1 MSIPTLPEDVLEI
14 IFDFVHDKNYAPTPE
29 SQSTFASLALVSK
42 TFLHLARTRLYYRP
56 VNDSATRSTALLRTL
71 QISSQLGEAV
81 RVLASDPFEWEL
93 FLDRFLRLTPN
104 LSTLILLFFL
114 PPDVSKV
121 AQALGG
127 PLTIKELKIA
137 LHWPSGPGQHSLVAK
152 IISLPQLS
160 SIEKLELTLGDSP
173 SSMRLIG
180 MVGPLHQAKT
190 EPFIFPPFLQSL
202 ILRVPSNALDDLLP
216 TLANQ
221 GSLRNFELI
230 GATLSSSQLLR
241 LLNSLPQELASFSIG
256 TGLRDKRINNSS
268 YREDSDL
275 PALPL
280 NSFRSLPCLTSL
292 TLAQS
297 QGPSLEFLHVLASSC
312 SHLVKINFIG
322 SLWISVRPIALSVS
336 DKDHFD
342 TVFPQAAIT
351 LALLSFKN
359 LRYVH
364 SGYLRHPDEPDSY
377 RMLKDSLESR
387 RIFVEWN
394 LVDRTSLI
402 FGNGWT
408 LALSRN
414 R

>member
-1 MSIPTLPEDVLEI
+1 MIISFLLPPT
-14 IFDFVHDKNYAPTPE
+14 
-29 SQSTFASLALVSK
+29 VSK
-42 TFLHLARTRLYYRP
+42 
-56 VNDSATRSTALLRTL
+56 
-71 QISSQLGEAV
+71 
-81 RVLASDPFEWEL
+81 
-93 FLDRFLRLTPN
+93 LT
-104 LSTLILLFFL
+104 
-114 PPDVSKV
+114 
-121 AQALGG
+121 QALEG

-137 LHWPSGPGQHSLVAK
+137 LHWPSGLGQHSLVFK

-160 SIEKLELTLGDSP
+160 AIEKLELAFGNFP
-173 SSMRLIG
+173 SSAQLFGTVPSR
-180 MVGPLHQAKT
+180 QAKT

-202 ILRVPSNALDDLLP
+202 ILRVPANALDDLLP
-216 TLANQ
+216 TLIDHA
-221 GSLRNFELI
+221 SLRHFELI
-230 GATLSSSQLLR
+230 GVTLSSAQLLR
-241 LLNSLPQELASFSIG
+241 LLNSLPRELASFSIG
-256 TGLRDKRINNSS
+256 TVLRGKRINNSR
-268 YREDSDL
+268 YREDSHL
-275 PALPL
+275 PSLPL

-322 SLWISVRPIALSVS
+322 SLWTSDRPIALSVS

-342 TVFPQAAIT
+342 TVFPQADIT
-351 LALLSFKN
+351 LALQSFKN

-364 SGYLRHPDEPDSY
+364 LGYLRHPDEPDSY